1 MLPSKSTPILAFPR
15 EGGRET
21 YRPNLHEYRTTA
33 TAVARLR
40 LETPARI
47 GMENQRSAEAM
58 IARLSRSES
67 GVIRTADYPPA
78 DPPVCPMEMRLTGL
92 IIFQPE

>member
-1 MLPSKSTPILAFPR
+1 LDDALRFLA
-15 EGGRET
+15 GG
-21 YRPNLHEYRTTA
+21 HTA
-33 TAVARLR
+33 G
-40 LETPARI
+40 E
-47 GMENQRSAEAM
+47 EAI

-92 IIFQPE
+92 IIFQPK